1 MPLTLPALPYYRVEL
16 APEAWR
22 EVGCVLAEEFVVL
35 QGVMELLAFEGT
47 PYEQGE
53 GPHTV
58 TLAGFHVQYTRD
70 DEARTL
76 TLHRVVRILRGSGEA
91 A

>member
-1 MPLTLPALPYYRVEL
+1 M
-16 APEAWR
+16 
-22 EVGCVLAEEFVVL
+22 LAEEFVVL
-35 QGVMELLAFEGT
+35 QGVMELLAFEGAS
-47 PYEQGE
+47 YEQGE

-58 TLAGFHVQYTRD
+58 TVAGFHVRYTRD

-76 TLHRVVRILRGSGEA
+76 TLHRVVRALRRPDEA